1 MMKLTERIAADRIT
15 ITRCDPAD
23 EPAGYRGEVPKDWYL
38 ITLNIPAGDGGVER
52 DIELPE
58 YGVGV
63 GADEPTVADVM
74 DTFLIGVRSVNSNPT
89 YQAWLDDWDRSP
101 EDASEED
108 YVLQGEYREW
118 QSIAGMF
125 QLFLGWDRLEAYMY
139 DTESDV

>member
-1 MMKLTERIAADRIT
+1 MMTLTDRIAADHIT
-15 ITRCDPAD
+15 IARCIPAD
-23 EPAGYRGEVPKDWYL
+23 EPDGYRGEIPKDWYL
-38 ITLNIPAGDGGVER
+38 ITLAIPDGDDER